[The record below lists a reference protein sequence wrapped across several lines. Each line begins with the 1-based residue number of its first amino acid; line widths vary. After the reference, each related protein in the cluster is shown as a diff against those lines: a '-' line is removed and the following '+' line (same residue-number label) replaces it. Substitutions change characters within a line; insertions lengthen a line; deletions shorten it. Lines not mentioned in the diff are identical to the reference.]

1 MSEWYK
7 VEGMDGQSL
16 GRLKLE
22 DGKIVGEG
30 LDPGVSKFLKFVEEH
45 REGRALEYFS
55 VQSEV
60 DPYTI
65 GTGVRQ
71 VGPEH
76 EDYLT
81 LLGDELQ
88 LSVKA
93 FGQFT
98 KE

>member
-30 LDPGVSKFLKFVEEH
+30 LDPAVSEFLKFIEEH
-45 REGRALEYFS
+45 REGRAIEYFS
-55 VQSEV
+55 VQSEA
-60 DPYTI
+60 DPFTI
-65 GTGVRQ
+65 GTGMRE
-71 VGPEH
+71 VGSDH
-76 EDYLT
+76 ADYLDLIDSEMRT
-81 LLGDELQ
+81 SLKVFSHL
-88 LSVKA
+88 
-93 FGQFT
+93 T